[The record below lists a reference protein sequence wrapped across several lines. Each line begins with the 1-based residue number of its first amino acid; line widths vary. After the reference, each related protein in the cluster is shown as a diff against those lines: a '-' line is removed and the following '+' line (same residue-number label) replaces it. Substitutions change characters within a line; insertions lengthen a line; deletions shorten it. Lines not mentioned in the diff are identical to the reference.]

1 MVAEGILV
9 ERLANEKTVGLVD
22 KNKKTKFNTVFVKSF
37 RIEDL

>member
-9 ERLANEKTVGLVD
+9 ETLANEKAVGVLA
-22 KNKKTKFNTVFVKSF
+22 KNKKTKFNTVLVKSF